1 MKRSEIRTFLQSG
14 VEAINPV
21 MPFGS
26 GRLTEWNSNRSN
38 EYPGVWWE
46 SDKAEVGVE
55 IINQTLPDDGWPIIL
70 YIAKLGKMDDVPKQY
85 EQHVDDCDY
94 IAQQLIKKYNA
105 VVTDS
110 DTITLTGISRVPWIK
125 KNADGLTGVI
135 LSFTLNAPDK
145 TNLC

>member
-46 SDKAEVGVE
+46 SDQPPGTEL
-55 IINQTLPDDGWPIIL
+55 INQVLPSDGWPVLLHIG
-70 YIAKLGKMDDVPKQY
+70 KLDKMDSSAKQY
-85 EQHVDDCDY
+85 EEIIDDCDY
-94 IAQQLIKKYNA
+94 IAQQLVHQYNQILSGSDSVTISNITRPPFIKKHA
-105 VVTDS
+105 DVV
-110 DTITLTGISRVPWIK
+110 
-125 KNADGLTGVI
+125 TGVI